1 MDSTLVSIL
10 TGSGVAGAFC
20 LLFIFGW
27 VVPKS
32 VHDDKKAECAELKA
46 ENAQLR
52 ATAETS
58 VATNMAMKDI
68 LAAIR
73 YGHDLTSG
81 HQP

>member
-1 MDSTLVSIL
+1 MDSTLVTIL
-10 TGSGVAGAFC
+10 TGCGACGVFC

-27 VVPKS
+27 IVPKH
-32 VHDDKKAECAELKA
+32 VYADVKAERDQLKA

-58 VATNMAMKDI
+58 VTTNQATKDI